1 MRHCSRHQSLR
12 VSGPASR
19 PEMHFPTEGEEGAAD
34 DDDDVDPRSGDDEG
48 PSQEL
53 VH

>member
-34 DDDDVDPRSGDDEG
+34 DDDVAPRSGDDEG
-48 PSQEL
+48 PPPGL
-53 VH
+53 AH